1 MADKQRPDKKKVE
14 TPLNR
19 TIFSQQIN
27 PNDLPYDL
35 QKYIV
40 KPKGQGNGNGQKG

>member
-1 MADKQRPDKKKVE
+1 MSDKQKPDKKKVE

-19 TIFSQQIN
+19 TVFSQQIN
-27 PNDLPYDL
+27 PNELPYDL

-40 KPKGQGNGNGQKG
+40 KTKKPSNNG